1 MSPDTKKRLEEVLV
15 WLQKEFASIRT
26 GQASPSL
33 LDGVKVE
40 AYGTYMSIQQVG
52 SVSIEDARTL
62 RVSVWDAGQVSA
74 LEKAIREA
82 DLGVSV
88 VGDGSGLRVIFPE
101 LTSERR
107 VQLVKLAKSKMED
120 ARIAVRAIRDEA
132 MKELERAFKAND
144 ISEDDKFSN
153 KETIQKGVEDTNNKL
168 ESLCAAKEREKSA
181 IRNAPVDENHTSA
194 KSCSR

>member
-1 MSPDTKKRLEEVLV
+1 MSPDTKKRLDEVLV

-40 AYGTYMSIQQVG
+40 AYGSYMSIQQIG

-62 RVSVWDAGQVSA
+62 RVSVWDASQVAA
-74 LEKAIREA
+74 LEKAVRDA

-88 VGDGSGLRVIFPE
+88 VGDGGGLRVIFPE

-120 ARIAVRAIRDEA
+120 GRIAVRAVRDEA
-132 MKELERAFKAND
+132 MKELERAFKASE

-153 KETIQKGVEDTNNKL
+153 KETIQKAVEDTNNKL
-168 ESLCAAKEREKSA
+168 ESLCSAKERELA
-181 IRNAPVDENHTSA
+181 Q
-194 KSCSR
+194 

>member
-62 RVSVWDAGQVSA
+62 RVSVWDASQETA

-120 ARIAVRAIRDEA
+120 ARIAVRAVRDEA

-168 ESLCAAKEREKSA
+168 ESLCAAKERELA
-181 IRNAPVDENHTSA
+181 Q
-194 KSCSR
+194 